1 MKKLIFWKFFKDLTL
16 FFITI
21 SLSISL
27 IIWVIQAVNY
37 LDMVSDDG
45 HSFQIYFLYTLLS
58 LPKIF
63 SKVLPFV
70 FFISLFYI
78 ILKYERNNELII
90 FWMLG
95 IHKSHFVN
103 TIIKFTLLYL
113 VLQFLLIAE
122 FSILLVW
129 LIMRLQVIA
138 ITEFN
143 LFRVAMLL
151 GILTQWYV
159 SLQIFNE

>member
-16 FFITI
+16 FFITV

-45 HSFQIYFLYTLLS
+45 HSFKIYFLYTLLS

-90 FWMLG
+90 FWMSG
-95 IHKSHFVN
+95 IHKSYLVN
-103 TIIKFTLLYL
+103 TIIFCKYYYKIYF
-113 VLQFLLIAE
+113 F
-122 FSILLVW
+122 
-129 LIMRLQVIA
+129 
-138 ITEFN
+138 
-143 LFRVAMLL
+143 
-151 GILTQWYV
+151 
-159 SLQIFNE
+159 IFNNTVFIDCSGSS